1 MRPVSKGDTPKD
13 DNGDDK
19 IFEKHSRARR
29 YLIDRIGEYCYYC
42 ERKIETNLA
51 VEHVK
56 PKALNP
62 QLELKWSNFLLGCTN
77 CNSTKG
83 AKDVDVDEYLWCD
96 SDDTFNF
103 FSCSS
108 DGLICPKANLS
119 ISDKIKANNTISL
132 VGLDKKSPKKG
143 TVAWEEASDRR
154 QEQRIEAIITSQD
167 NVNTY
172 RKLSVD
178 IKVVFRDLI
187 VTIVKHQGF
196 WSIWMD
202 AFSDFPEVQKS
213 LIDTFPGTNKSYF
226 QNLYNE

>member
-13 DNGDDK
+13 ENGDDK
-19 IFEKHSRARR
+19 IFKKYSSARR
-29 YLIDRIGEYCYYC
+29 YLIDRIGEYCSYC

-62 QLELKWSNFLLGCTN
+62 LLELKWSNFLLGCTN

-83 AKDVDVDEYLWCD
+83 AKDVDVDEYFWCD
-96 SDDTFNF
+96 SDDTFNS

-119 ISDKIKANNTISL
+119 ISDTIKANNTISL

-178 IKVVFRDLI
+178 IKVIFINSI
-187 VTIVKHQGF
+187 VTIVEHQGF

-202 AFSDFPEVQKS
+202 AFSDFPW
-213 LIDTFPGTNKSYF
+213 NK
-226 QNLYNE
+226 